1 MKYTFER
8 NQDDKIVLDINT
20 KLNLKCMKEIGLCL
34 ILAEISSIVTTIVL
48 WLSPISLISAILTYV
63 FFILILYLHGGRIY
77 RITKLLEER
86 KYTNLHIDTFQIY
99 YCDEKGVYRNID
111 LSSDEILYWN
121 KDYKKIEINQF
132 GKVTTY
138 YPVNH

>member
-8 NQDDKIVLDINT
+8 NQDDKIVLDIKN
-20 KLNLKCMKEIGLCL
+20 KLNLKCMRTVGLCL

-48 WLSPISLISAILTYV
+48 WLSPISLISVILTYV
-63 FFILILYLHGGRIY
+63 FFILILYLYGGRTY

-86 KYTNLHIDTFQIY
+86 KYTSLSIGIDKIY

-111 LSSDEILYWN
+111 IDGDKILHWN
-121 KDYKKIEINQF
+121 KDYIKIEINLF
-132 GKVTTY
+132 GTITKY

>member
-8 NQDDKIVLDINT
+8 NQDDKIVLDIKN
-20 KLNLKCMKEIGLCL
+20 KLNLKCMRTVGLCL

-48 WLSPISLISAILTYV
+48 WLSPISLISVILTYV
-63 FFILILYLHGGRIY
+63 FFILILYLYGGRTY

-86 KYTNLHIDTFQIY
+86 KYTNLSIGIDKIY

-111 LSSDEILYWN
+111 IDGDKILHWN
-121 KDYKKIEINQF
+121 KDYIKIEINLF
-132 GKVTTY
+132 GTITKY

>member
-8 NQDDKIVLDINT
+8 NQDDKIVLDIKN
-20 KLNLKCMKEIGLCL
+20 KLNLKCMRTVGLCL

-48 WLSPISLISAILTYV
+48 WLSPISLISVILTYV
-63 FFILILYLHGGRIY
+63 FFILILYLYGGRTY

-86 KYTNLHIDTFQIY
+86 KYTSLSIGIDKIY

-111 LSSDEILYWN
+111 IGCDKILHWN
-121 KDYKKIEINQF
+121 KDYIKIEINLF
-132 GKVTTY
+132 GTITKY

>member
-8 NQDDKIVLDINT
+8 NQDDKIVLDIKN
-20 KLNLKCMKEIGLCL
+20 KLNLKCIRTVGLCL

-48 WLSPISLISAILTYV
+48 WLSPISLISVILTYV
-63 FFILILYLHGGRIY
+63 FFILILYLYGGRTY

-86 KYTNLHIDTFQIY
+86 KYTSLSIGIDKIY

-111 LSSDEILYWN
+111 IDGDKILHWN
-121 KDYKKIEINQF
+121 KDYIKIEINLF
-132 GKVTTY
+132 GTITKY

>member
-8 NQDDKIVLDINT
+8 DQDYKIVLDIKN
-20 KLNLKCMKEIGLCL
+20 KLNLKCMRAIGLCL
-34 ILAEISSIVTTIVL
+34 ILAEISSIITTIVL

-63 FFILILYLHGGRIY
+63 FFILILYLYGGRTY

-86 KYTNLHIDTFQIY
+86 KYTSLNIDTFKIY

-111 LSSDEILYWN
+111 IDSDKILHWN
-121 KDYKKIEINQF
+121 KDYIKIEINLF
-132 GKVTTY
+132 GTITIY